1 MSLAVNLLTKCCGL
15 KKGMAALR
23 SDGEVIAKEDDRFM
37 TLYNA
42 DWSDSM
48 SCPASAAQKSNTYN
62 KPDELPSMEDL
73 VKLKQYSEN
82 RLEEL
87 TKQLQMEPSYPV
99 WRALSETVL
108 TRLVVFNKRRGSE
121 PAKLLLSE
129 YVNRP
134 DWHQTSNRE
143 LLENLRPIEKILAK
157 RTDLVQV
164 PGKRNR
170 RVPILILG

>member
-108 TRLVVFNKRRGSE
+108 TRLFFNKCRGSE

-129 YVNRP
+129 YINRP